1 MPFITL
7 GMVPHFRV
15 KIRSKQKGK
24 SSVFENDVRHRGRN
38 VKTPLHTAERTRKDL
53 QRGRVIECSI
63 WLTLSIQEKAFYPPS
78 LHDAPSMLLL
88 HSFSFTSINIILL
101 FVAGTLITA
110 DSSQSRTE
118 KS

>member
-53 QRGRVIECSI
+53 QSERLSDRVQHLAHTVHPRKGI
-63 WLTLSIQEKAFYPPS
+63 LSPISP
-78 LHDAPSMLLL
+78 
-88 HSFSFTSINIILL
+88 
-101 FVAGTLITA
+101 
-110 DSSQSRTE
+110 
-118 KS
+118 